1 MKFGRI
7 KRQHGRIQGLD
18 DVLNRIIDE
27 CPAIERIIPGR
38 ISKRK
43 SNFDS
48 EKIQLQYSTVSGL
61 KCIYYSKG
69 CVQEVFVVCNDEQ
82 QAVQWLARSGLLRGE
97 HEPSLKNAPIQNPGS
112 TRQSRAN
119 PGLF

>member
-27 CPAIERIIPGR
+27 CDAIDRIIPGR

-48 EKIQLQYSTVSGL
+48 EKIQLQYSTLSGL

-69 CVQEVFVVCNDEQ
+69 CVQEVFVVCNDERE
-82 QAVQWLARSGLLRGE
+82 AVDWLGRSGLLRGD
-97 HEPSLKNAPIQNPGS
+97 APPMDSQGS
-112 TRQSRAN
+112 
-119 PGLF
+119 